1 MSNWTEYPQSNRP
14 AAVGVNGMVASAH
27 PLASMSG
34 LDILKE
40 GGNAF
45 DAVVAT
51 ASTLNVVE
59 PYMSGVGGIGV
70 AIANVAKENRVRA
83 LDFSGRM
90 PNAAEPSIFTD
101 ETKAG
106 GILASLIPGNLAG
119 WLALHEE
126 YGSLDR
132 DRLFARAI
140 NYAENGFPITHINSL
155 LMSQYVHLLQGFPT
169 SKEIILGGSNKSPL
183 PGSRL
188 KMQQLA
194 ESFKIISAGGV
205 DAFYRG
211 DLTSRI
217 VKGNNDYGGIF
228 TEEDF
233 ASYRPEWRDPISMDY
248 RGFRVHTTPPNCS
261 SFQVLQ
267 TLKLMENLDD
277 LPMKFQDPMGLH
289 FLIEAIKLAAADRI
303 NYAGDPDY
311 ASAPINALLSQSYA
325 EQQAK
330 RVGRVAVL
338 GPIAGEHYAKDR
350 IEGVLKP
357 GSPEEFDGGMTT
369 HFSVADRD
377 GNVVTVTQTL
387 GGGFGSGAAVGDTGI
402 FLNNMAEYFDLD
414 EGSPNQIGPGKRVD
428 FVVAPIQVFKGD
440 KFYLSIGTPGSYGIL
455 QTTPQLIMNVLDLEM
470 TVQQSVEAPRLKV
483 IRGRNVQM
491 EERFPPNVRKFLEG
505 LSHEIETL
513 GAWSMG
519 VGGAQ
524 GIVADQ
530 DNGTFQGGADP
541 RRDGFALGW

>member
-1 MSNWTEYPQSNRP
+1 MSNWTKYPQSNRP
-14 AAVGVNGMVASAH
+14 VAVGVNGMVASAH
-27 PLASMSG
+27 PLASMAG
-34 LDILKE
+34 LDVLKE

-51 ASTLNVVE
+51 AATLNVVE

-70 AIANVAKENRVRA
+70 AIANVARENRVRT

-90 PNAAEPSIFTD
+90 PNAAEPSVFTD

-119 WLALHEE
+119 WLTLHEE

-132 DRLFARAI
+132 DRLFDRAI
-140 NYAENGFPITHINSL
+140 SYAENGFPITHINSI
-155 LMSQYVHLLQGFPT
+155 LMAQSVHLLQRFPT
-169 SKEIILGGSNKSPL
+169 STEIILGNSNGYPL

-194 ESFKIISAGGV
+194 KSFKIISAGGV
-205 DAFYRG
+205 DAFYKG
-211 DLTSRI
+211 DLASRI
-217 VKGNNDYGGIF
+217 VNGNNDYGGIF
-228 TEEDF
+228 TEEDL
-233 ASYRPEWRDPISMDY
+233 ASYAPEWKDPISIEY
-248 RGFRVHTTPPNCS
+248 RGFRVYTTPPNCS

-267 TLKLMENLDD
+267 TLKLMENVGDS
-277 LPMKFQDPMGLH
+277 PMEFQDPARLH

-311 ASAPINALLSQSYA
+311 ISAPIAALLSQGYA
-325 EQQAK
+325 ERQAK
-330 RVGRVAVL
+330 RVSQVAAI

-350 IEGVLKP
+350 IEGALKP

-387 GGGFGSGAAVGDTGI
+387 GGAFGSGAAVGDTGI

-414 EGSPNQIGPGKRVD
+414 EGSPNQIGPSKKVD
-428 FVVAPIQVFKGD
+428 FVVAPIQVFKDG

-455 QTTPQLIMNVLDLEM
+455 QTTPQLVMNVLDLGM
-470 TVQQSVEAPRLKV
+470 TVQQAIEAPRLKA
-483 IRGRNVQM
+483 IRGLNVQM
-491 EERFPPNVRKFLEG
+491 EERFPISVQEFLYG
-505 LSHEIETL
+505 SGHELEIID
-513 GAWSMG
+513 AWSMS

-524 GIVADQ
+524 GIMADQ
-530 DNGTFQGGADP
+530 GNGTFQGGADP